1 MNSGAYDQA
10 KDTFEVP
17 LNLNFRLTGQN
28 TVGFPKSANIAFEP
42 KTSSASGAKQKIF
55 CYAYRFLEVAFAA
68 IGHAH
73 QDEHGDRELQVL
85 PQLSTLNLPPTG
97 SLQQVA
103 FAAIGHAHQDEHGDR
118 ELQVLPQL
126 STLNLPPTG
135 SLQQVGSCRTPQ
147 QPSHL
152 GACSGTGSS
161 GMLGAPWPAR
171 SSAQRQVLEDA
182 METPVMVS
190 GSSLLGAQTNLW
202 ECSGVLPYCEEDRP
216 VLTSVDGKSMCDGH
230 LPSVL
235 DVQKHD
241 QKKAGQ
247 PRSLSPAEAAEQG
260 SAARGQSALP
270 VYRKGRICACDTRG
284 WVTLGG
290 AECSVCICLTNVF
303 YFLQSYFVTDYDPTI
318 EDSYTKQCVIDERA
332 ARLDILDTAGQEE
345 FGAMREQYMRTGEGF
360 LLVFSVT
367 DRGSFEEIYKF
378 QRQILRVKDRDEFP
392 MILVGNKA
400 DLDHQ
405 RQVTQ
410 EEGQQLARQ
419 LKVTYMEASAKIRL
433 NVDQAFHELVR
444 VIRKFQEQECPP
456 SPEPTRKEKDKK
468 GCHCVIF

>member
-1 MNSGAYDQA
+1 MPSKLAAVQFLLLLHGAS
-10 KDTFEVP
+10 TF
-17 LNLNFRLTGQN
+17 
-28 TVGFPKSANIAFEP
+28 
-42 KTSSASGAKQKIF
+42 
-55 CYAYRFLEVAFAA
+55 FL
-68 IGHAH
+68 
-73 QDEHGDRELQVL
+73 Q
-85 PQLSTLNLPPTG
+85 
-97 SLQQVA
+97 
-103 FAAIGHAHQDEHGDR
+103 
-118 ELQVLPQL
+118 
-126 STLNLPPTG
+126 
-135 SLQQVGSCRTPQ
+135 
-147 QPSHL
+147 
-152 GACSGTGSS
+152 
-161 GMLGAPWPAR
+161 
-171 SSAQRQVLEDA
+171 
-182 METPVMVS
+182 
-190 GSSLLGAQTNLW
+190 LGAQ
-202 ECSGVLPYCEEDRP
+202 EERTRP
-216 VLTSVDGKSMCDGH
+216 AGFMC
-230 LPSVL
+230 
-235 DVQKHD
+235 
-241 QKKAGQ
+241 
-247 PRSLSPAEAAEQG
+247 SPAPGPGGGQRVTG
-260 SAARGQSALP
+260 RGELQ
-270 VYRKGRICACDTRG
+270 DRG
-284 WVTLGG
+284 T
-290 AECSVCICLTNVF
+290 CK
-303 YFLQSYFVTDYDPTI
+303 SYFVTDYDPTI